1 MDSVKTNCYR
11 YEETKRDVTKWTPIV
26 RANREAPT
34 LVFTAPRNDVPRT
47 TTTAA
52 LTSKF
57 QPSSGGMEAE
67 VAAMLTAAG
76 ISSDKGV
83 EDAEEALALQVSPGR
98 SPSNPIYPSLFSWPV
113 NAVLPCQDAILLSR
127 YKAVAQP
134 W

>member
-1 MDSVKTNCYR
+1 MDFDR

-83 EDAEEALALQVSPGR
+83 EDAEEALALQVKDIWPPFPPPTHPPR
-98 SPSNPIYPSLFSWPV
+98 LPSFLTGLID
-113 NAVLPCQDAILLSR
+113 LPCPNVSGLE
-127 YKAVAQP
+127 
-134 W
+134 

>member
-1 MDSVKTNCYR
+1 MNNIEMEFYR

-76 ISSDKGV
+76 ISSDRGV
-83 EDAEEALALQVSPGR
+83 EDAEEALALQVLQLP
-98 SPSNPIYPSLFSWPV
+98 PPPYALPIPNPFDFAAY
-113 NAVLPCQDAILLSR
+113 LLTWQNVS
-127 YKAVAQP
+127 YLL
-134 W
+134 